1 MGNNGLEELEEQFI
15 EGEISDE
22 EFDKQLSE
30 LDQTAFDRED
40 EGNGYRFTILELVEI
55 FLALLLFATIIVL
68 AVISDGLLLGPLA
81 IFLFAA
87 YIVYRMV

>member
-30 LDQTAFDRED
+30 LDQTAFDRGD
-40 EGNGYRFTILELVEI
+40 ESNGYRFTILELVEI
-55 FLALLLFATIIVL
+55 FLSLLLFATIIVL

>member
-55 FLALLLFATIIVL
+55 FLALLLFATIIIL
-68 AVISDGLLLGPLA
+68 AVISDGLLLGPFA